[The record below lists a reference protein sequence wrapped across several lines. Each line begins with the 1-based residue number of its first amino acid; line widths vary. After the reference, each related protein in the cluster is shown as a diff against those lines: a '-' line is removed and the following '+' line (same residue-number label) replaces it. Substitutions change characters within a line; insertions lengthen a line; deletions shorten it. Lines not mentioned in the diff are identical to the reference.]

1 MKLLTA
7 FVLCATLAAAQ
18 DKPQDKNQDA
28 ASQLGSIAGTVTAG
42 AGGPPMKDVEVYVRR
57 NTPQEQLAVTDQQG
71 RYSIRDV
78 APGQIRIS
86 ANAPDASG
94 RTGFG
99 PYASRQVTLA
109 PGQELAGVDFRLV
122 IQGQISGK
130 VVDQNNEPVVGIA
143 VTLVA
148 REYSHGALRAV
159 FAGAGNTDDQ
169 GAYRLPRVSPG
180 RAYAVMAQRAW
191 RTLPPIS
198 DSPLDPALRL
208 PAVVPTYYPNAPSI
222 DGAEAVVLRP
232 GERREGVDIR
242 LTRSLAFC
250 LEGVLEGNSGPGAV
264 HFNIAETQPASGR
277 SGDGGVYMATPGGAS
292 GPDGKVR
299 ICDLHPG
306 EYELSVS
313 ESRSGGQSGRS
324 QFGATIVTI
333 GGRDVAGVRVGLR
346 PRIPVSGEVVFDG
359 PPPETPLTA
368 KLRLAVAAIT
378 RTEYGDVQSPIP
390 GEFAFDGGLL
400 MDEYGLDITSVPAGV
415 YIKDVTYGGRSMMY
429 QTLRVGSALGG
440 AGLRVILGRDG
451 GSIGTRVA
459 DKDGTPVAD
468 CTVVILPATASN
480 EAEFATA
487 LKTGKTDQA
496 GAWSSPTMPP
506 GKYFALATGETIDR
520 SPETT
525 GKLWKARNRGE
536 EVEIAPSGNASVALT
551 PKALD

>member
-1 MKLLTA
+1 
-7 FVLCATLAAAQ
+7 
-18 DKPQDKNQDA
+18 
-28 ASQLGSIAGTVTAG
+28 
-42 AGGPPMKDVEVYVRR
+42 
-57 NTPQEQLAVTDQQG
+57 
-71 RYSIRDV
+71 
-78 APGQIRIS
+78 
-86 ANAPDASG
+86 
-94 RTGFG
+94 
-99 PYASRQVTLA
+99 
-109 PGQELAGVDFRLV
+109 
-122 IQGQISGK
+122 
-130 VVDQNNEPVVGIA
+130 
-143 VTLVA
+143 
-148 REYSHGALRAV
+148 
-159 FAGAGNTDDQ
+159 
-169 GAYRLPRVSPG
+169 
-180 RAYAVMAQRAW
+180 
-191 RTLPPIS
+191 
-198 DSPLDPALRL
+198 
-208 PAVVPTYYPNAPSI
+208 
-222 DGAEAVVLRP
+222 
-232 GERREGVDIR
+232 
-242 LTRSLAFC
+242 
-250 LEGVLEGNSGPGAV
+250 
-264 HFNIAETQPASGR
+264 
-277 SGDGGVYMATPGGAS
+277 MATPGGAS

-346 PRIPVSGEVVFDG
+346 PRIPVPGEVVFDG
-359 PPPETPLTA
+359 PPPEPPLTA
-368 KLRLAVAAIT
+368 KLRLAAAAIT

-390 GEFAFDGGLL
+390 GEFAFDDGLL
-400 MDEYGLDITSVPAGV
+400 MDEYGLDITAVPAGV